1 MKLLIKNLA
10 AMALCAHTLT
20 LTGNDSFPADGKFTA
35 DKWRCSVTKDAAE
48 AGGKAE
54 MDNGA
59 LKVSSPSVHTVP
71 HAIQAL
77 RPLALKKD
85 MEYKLSFTAK
95 VNEEAIVEL
104 VYSTAKPPYV
114 SCWRSKIS
122 LSPDKTDYECIINTG
137 KSGNFNFSRESVLR
151 IYFGGNIKKEIKLSS
166 IRLGE
171 LVPFPAGNT
180 WLIFPDAQLPA
191 DLNIVPS
198 ILEASKPITVKM
210 DGYSIDMGK
219 LAGGVREKRSAVMY
233 YEFSSDTAGNMRL
246 GFAADW
252 WMEVYANGKMILSTM
267 TKGNGSN
274 KFIPDDHIVEF
285 PVKAGN
291 NVIVARVFSGSQ
303 GWKFVCGIP
312 LDKDEVERPG
322 IKFVAGKEWKAADMS
337 AFVVKQGS
345 ALDLSVLVDAPAGRH
360 GRVIINRDGDM
371 AFENNPVNAIR
382 LRGFNGIPRAVWQ
395 QKSDEEFK
403 ERAKL
408 FAIAVRRQ
416 GYRLVR
422 LNMYECSVT
431 SGAEKDMSFNPK
443 YLDRWDWLLANLK
456 EQGVYTHLVIAS
468 YGVYFS
474 PFSFKSDI
482 FKNRNK
488 TKLKMYL
495 ADESVRE
502 HWRFGAEY
510 LMAHVN
516 PYTGIAWKDDPALA
530 VIEHYN
536 EQEIGIRHLPRII
549 KEDAEIRSTLTE
561 QWNKWLK
568 TRFASGL
575 PEGIRLND
583 DGKVAIPASVGADAE
598 VSNMFTMFLNE
609 LALNS
614 TLWCENILR
623 NSGYKGLTSQHN
635 FSKQLGFSAIRS
647 QSSQVISSNGY
658 FCHPHNSEVN
668 QFSSID
674 KLADYWRGINATRLA
689 GRPFMVTEFNH
700 AFWNPY
706 QYEGGLLFG
715 AYSALQGYSSIMIHS
730 GPVVL
735 EVEKSALGDFTCG
748 YSPTVRAG
756 EFLAACLFQRRDVKE
771 AQSETR
777 VEINNDFLDSNN
789 NRDAALNPEQSKLA
803 LVSRFTVD
811 FTDVNKVPGVPD
823 KLRSADLT
831 LTPGKGGSISGSEW
845 ASNVVDLS
853 DRSFA
858 LKESIDKMRSSG
870 IIPSDN
876 LSDPDKGIFQSDT
889 GEITMYQQ
897 DKLLKLITP
906 LTEAV
911 ATASSDKVKLGM
923 VQAVNT
929 SVPACVALVSM
940 DSKPL
945 ADSKRMVLIYST
957 ESANSGMI
965 LSHDR
970 KKMIERGS
978 LPVLSRTGTLELKFK
993 NGNAEDLKLYVLG
1006 LDGSR
1011 REELPM
1017 KAQNGVLNITI
1028 DTSKLNNGPTPFYE
1042 LTTK

>member
-10 AMALCAHTLT
+10 AMALCALALT
-20 LTGNDSFPADGKFTA
+20 LTGNDSFPVNGEFSTTN
-35 DKWRCSVTKDAAE
+35 KWRTHVIKDAAE
-48 AGGKAE
+48 AGGKAA
-54 MDNGA
+54 MNNGV
-59 LKVSSPSVHTVP
+59 LKVTCPSVHTVP

-77 RPLALKKD
+77 HPLMLKKD

-104 VYSTAKPPYV
+104 VYSTAKPPYA
-114 SCWRSKIS
+114 SCWRNKIK
-122 LSPDKTDYECIINTG
+122 LSPDKTQYECIINTG
-137 KSGNFNFSRESVLR
+137 KSVNFDFSRESVLR
-151 IYFGGNIKKEIKLSS
+151 IYFGGNISKHIELRSIYLS
-166 IRLGE
+166 E
-171 LVPFPAGNT
+171 LVPFPAGNV
-180 WLIFPDAQLPA
+180 WQVFPDAQLPEK
-191 DLNIVPS
+191 LNTVPS
-198 ILEASKPITVKM
+198 FLGAAKPITVKM
-210 DGYSIDMGK
+210 NDSSINIGK
-219 LAGGVREKRSAVMY
+219 LTGGVREKRSAIIFY
-233 YEFSSDTAGNMRL
+233 KFSSDKAGNMRL

-252 WMEVYANGKMILSTM
+252 WMEVYVNGKNILSTM

-274 KFIPDDHIVEF
+274 KFTPGDHIVEF
-285 PVKAGN
+285 PVQTGN
-291 NVIVARVFSGSQ
+291 NVIAARVFSGSQ

-322 IKFVAGKEWKAADMS
+322 IKFVAGDEWGAVEMS
-337 AFVVKQGS
+337 DFIVKKDS
-345 ALDLSVLVDAPAGRH
+345 ALDLSSLVDAPAGRY
-360 GRVIINRDGDM
+360 GRVIINSQGQLT
-371 AFENNPVNAIR
+371 FENNPDQTIR
-382 LRGFNGIPRAVWQ
+382 LRGFNGVPRAIWQ

-403 ERAKL
+403 ERAKQ
-408 FAIAVRRQ
+408 FAIAARRQ

-422 LNMYECSVT
+422 LNMYECYVT

-443 YLDRWDWLLANLK
+443 YLDRWDWLLACLK
-456 EQGVYTHLVIAS
+456 EQGIYTHLVIAS

-488 TKLKMYL
+488 AKLKMYL

-516 PYTGIAWKDDPALA
+516 PYTQIAWKDDPAL
-530 VIEHYN
+530 VVVEHYN
-536 EQEIGIRHLPRII
+536 EQEIGIRHLPHII
-549 KEDAEIRSTLTE
+549 KDDAKIRATLTK

-568 TRFASGL
+568 TECPSVISELKSDPNAQ
-575 PEGIRLND
+575 
-583 DGKVAIPASVGADAE
+583 VTIPAAVGGNIE
-598 VSNMFTMFLNE
+598 ISNLFTIFLNE

-614 TLWCENILR
+614 TLWCDKILR
-623 NSGYKGLTSQHN
+623 DSGYKGLTSQHN
-635 FSKQLGFSAIRS
+635 FSKQLGFSAVRH
-647 QSSQVISSNGY
+647 QTSQVISSNGY

-674 KLADYWRGINATRLA
+674 KLADYWRGINATRIA

-715 AYSALQGYSSIMIHS
+715 AYSALQGYSSIMVHS

-735 EVEKSALGDFTCG
+735 EAEISALGDFTCG
-748 YSPTVRAG
+748 DSPTVRAG

-771 AQSETR
+771 AQSETS
-777 VEINNDFLDSNN
+777 VEINNDFLNSNN

-803 LVSRFTVD
+803 LVSRFTINFPD
-811 FTDVNKVPGVPD
+811 LNKVSGVPD
-823 KLRSADLT
+823 KIQPANLI

-845 ASNVVDLS
+845 ASNVTDSS
-853 DRSFA
+853 DKSFV
-858 LKESIDKMRSSG
+858 LKEYIDKMKSSG
-870 IIPSDN
+870 MIPADN
-876 LSDPDKGIFQSDT
+876 LSESNKGIFQSDT

-911 ATASSDKVKLGM
+911 ATAKSDSINLGSVKS
-923 VQAVNT
+923 VKT
-929 SVPACVALVSM
+929 SIPACVALTSM
-940 DSKPL
+940 DSNPL
-945 ADSKRMVLIYST
+945 AESKRMVLIYST

-970 KKMIERGS
+970 KKMVKKGQ
-978 LPVLSRTGTLELKFK
+978 LPVLLRTGILKFK
-993 NGNAEDLKLYVLG
+993 FRNRNAGELKLYALG
-1006 LDGSR
+1006 FDGSR
-1011 REELPM
+1011 REELPV
-1017 KAQNGVLNITI
+1017 KAKDGILNISI
-1028 DTSKLNNGPTPFYE
+1028 DSSKLKHGPSVFYE
-1042 LTTK
+1042 LSTE